1 MARWTQADVD
11 AAQRSKAKQARK
23 PLPKVHVV
31 SSVLDDPALV
41 ERQTQAQIVGVL
53 DDLGLVYFHINN
65 GANIGAVAGA
75 IAQGQGVK
83 AGVPDLF
90 VSEPF
95 EFDGVLY
102 HGLYIEVKKPKGG
115 ALSERQKLWAAAL
128 RERGYWVISGIGGA
142 SLVID
147 FLAMVYKPRAKK
159 LACMGRGE

>member
-31 SSVLDDPALV
+31 SSVLDDPALA
-41 ERQTQAQIVGVL
+41 ERQTQAQIVDVL

-90 VSEPF
+90 VSESF
-95 EFDGVLY
+95 EFGGVIY
-102 HGLYIEVKKPKGG
+102 HGLYIEVKKPRGG
-115 ALSERQKLWAAAL
+115 KVSDKQQLWRDAL
-128 RERGYWVISGIGGA
+128 RERNYWVLSGLGGA
-142 SLVID
+142 GLVID
-147 FLAMVYKPRAKK
+147 FLCEVYKPRIAPK
-159 LACMGRGE
+159 CMRAE

>member
-11 AAQRSKAKQARK
+11 AAQRPKAKQARK
-23 PLPKVHVV
+23 PSPKVHVV
-31 SSVLDDPALV
+31 SSVLDDPLEL

-90 VSEPF
+90 VSESF
-95 EFDGVLY
+95 ELCDVVY
-102 HGLYIEVKKPKGG
+102 HGLYIEVKKPHGG
-115 ALSERQKLWAAAL
+115 KESDRQRLWRDAL
-128 RERGYWVISGIGGA
+128 RERNYWVLSGLGGA
-142 SLVID
+142 GLVID
-147 FLAMVYKPRAKK
+147 FLCVIYKPRIAPK
-159 LACMGRGE
+159 CMRGD